1 MRLPRAY
8 RPSTV
13 GHAIGR
19 RRADRSGSGVAP
31 AQIGREAGI
40 WDRDSLLAGVAS
52 WWFLVGSATNGD
64 VQPQGKRGKREGIGR
79 RGGEMKQGH

>member
-40 WDRDSLLAGVAS
+40 WDRDSL
-52 WWFLVGSATNGD
+52 WFLVVARRMATFSLKAKEARERGLGD
-64 VQPQGKRGKREGIGR
+64 EVVK
-79 RGGEMKQGH
+79 